1 MCAGR
6 RLAHRL
12 QSLPGMNA
20 GTGVVSIFLAL
31 GALVISAVSSKTAD
45 ARPSYSNLHAF
56 KATAIAASATT
67 ATPAIAPAS
76 TDTVAPIAESTAN
89 TPVVV
94 AAATDAERISPPR
107 LLENRG
113 LRRLK
118 KAETSPAMLQAATH
132 IVRKHY
138 AKPVG
143 TEITVEIEG
152 KQVTARIERHFHP
165 EGGPVK
171 PWGFHPG
178 VSLFVLR

>member
-1 MCAGR
+1 
-6 RLAHRL
+6 
-12 QSLPGMNA
+12 MNA

-56 KATAIAASATT
+56 KATAIAAPAT
-67 ATPAIAPAS
+67 ATPAVAAVSTSAVAPTTDSAEAKAPVAVAPA
-76 TDTVAPIAESTAN
+76 E
-89 TPVVV
+89 
-94 AAATDAERISPPR
+94 AERISPPR

-118 KAETSPAMLQAATH
+118 KAETSPAMLQAAAR

-152 KQVTARIERHFHP
+152 KLVTARIERHFHP